1 MLEAMDAV
9 LLDSIAKL
17 IEIDTSE
24 IFFGHPRKF
33 HSVFDDVQRILRN
46 VLKTKTNFNNHST
59 KLLHV

>member
-1 MLEAMDAV
+1 MDAV

-17 IEIDTSE
+17 IKIDTSD
-24 IFFGHPRKF
+24 ITHKF

-46 VLKTKTNFNNHST
+46 VLKTKNNFNNHST